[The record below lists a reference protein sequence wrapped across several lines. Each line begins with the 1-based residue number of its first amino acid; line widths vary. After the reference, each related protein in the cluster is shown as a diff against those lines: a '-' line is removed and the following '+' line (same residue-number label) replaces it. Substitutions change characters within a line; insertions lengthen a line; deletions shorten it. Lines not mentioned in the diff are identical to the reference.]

1 MAWHRIDNNT
11 WLNDNEYEKY
21 KMSDRW
27 IGDIIGT
34 LFGVLLFVTPAY
46 ELMTIFCSWIELPS
60 WAFWVG
66 LAIILIASI
75 CIIGFFLKT
84 WLFRYRCF
92 CVIFCSRILSI

>member
-75 CIIGFFLKT
+75 CIIGFFSQNMA
-84 WLFRYRCF
+84 
-92 CVIFCSRILSI
+92 V